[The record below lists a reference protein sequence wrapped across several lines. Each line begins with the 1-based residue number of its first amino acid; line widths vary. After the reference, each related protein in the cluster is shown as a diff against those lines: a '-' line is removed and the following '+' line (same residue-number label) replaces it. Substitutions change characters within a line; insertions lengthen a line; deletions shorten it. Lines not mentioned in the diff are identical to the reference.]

1 MTKAVVVFATITG
14 NNEDVADLITD
25 ALENLGVDVD
35 EKEITMADV
44 ADFEDA
50 DICVVCPYTYDE
62 GALPEEGLDFY
73 DDPKFTGSPVRAIPS
88 TPMITAG
95 PLTTSAPPLK
105 APGPPKGP
113 NTSTSTSPRKVMTS
127 TRWTPLPPAWLKRRR
142 ANNGRPDCPVA
153 EV

>member
-50 DICVVCPYTYDE
+50 DICVVCPT
-62 GALPEEGLDFY
+62 
-73 DDPKFTGSPVRAIPS
+73 
-88 TPMITAG
+88 
-95 PLTTSAPPLK
+95 LTT
-105 APGPPKGP
+105 KGP
-113 NTSTSTSPRKVMTS
+113 CQKKAWTFMT
-127 TRWTPLPPAWLKRRR
+127 T
-142 ANNGRPDCPVA
+142 
-153 EV
+153 

>member
-50 DICVVCPYTYDE
+50 DICVVCGGIAFCVYF
-62 GALPEEGLDFY
+62 LLFCKEED
-73 DDPKFTGSPVRAIPS
+73 
-88 TPMITAG
+88 
-95 PLTTSAPPLK
+95 K
-105 APGPPKGP
+105 A
-113 NTSTSTSPRKVMTS
+113 
-127 TRWTPLPPAWLKRRR
+127 
-142 ANNGRPDCPVA
+142 
-153 EV
+153 